1 MKKLIIFILI
11 TAICC
16 SYVLGCKPKTN
27 SEGNSTSES
36 ESLTESEKE
45 SVSESEK
52 DSVSESQSESEEENT
67 PTVSTVPEEVTDKK
81 IISQLL
87 AYDFNFFDPAPGSN
101 VSVGYIVDNS
111 LGYLSKF
118 DTFLTEYLP
127 IYEDYYFVYLKESLI
142 SSYAT
147 YLKENEEIL
156 KSNSSNVTWGN
167 VEDENI
173 INGKYLLA
181 HRVLK
186 GSNEDVKVYKCND
199 LQKISLKKDGY
210 QMVFCSKIK
219 PAIIKKNLS
228 TKEALNNKIYIY
240 EMTKLNYL
248 AQENKFEFLSNKFFG
263 TSISTSFV
271 GEQLELLLTEY
282 GKAEC
287 YYLGTESAYNG
298 DRIIPTV
305 KVAEVDGKKCVKLPR
320 YYCRYNEEKGLSEWI
335 DVLDEKID
343 LYEIYFIP
351 HMNLA
356 MFTPHKEKLRDA
368 YICDVEGSESN
379 SCRRGLYDFDKVCEI
394 IR

>member
-1 MKKLIIFILI
+1 MKRLILLVLI
-11 TAICC
+11 TVICC
-16 SYVLGCKPKTN
+16 SCVFGCTTVTGN
-27 SEGNSTSES
+27 EGNSTSES

-52 DSVSESQSESEEENT
+52 DSISENENLTESEKESTSESEKDSVSESQPESEEENT
-67 PTVSTVPEEVTDKK
+67 PTVSTEPEEVTDKK

-127 IYEDYYFVYLKESLI
+127 IYEDYYFIYLKESLI
-142 SSYAT
+142 SSYVT

-167 VEDENI
+167 IEDENI
-173 INGKYLLA
+173 VNGKYLLA

-186 GSNEDVKVYKCND
+186 GNNEDVKVYKCND
-199 LQKISLKKDGY
+199 LQKMALKKDGY

-240 EMTKLNYL
+240 EMTKLNKLRYYD
-248 AQENKFEFLSNKFFG
+248 KFTCAKEKKMK
-263 TSISTSFV
+263 SIITSFSFV
-271 GEQLELLLTEY
+271 QTLPWL
-282 GKAEC
+282 K
-287 YYLGTESAYNG
+287 
-298 DRIIPTV
+298 IPV
-305 KVAEVDGKKCVKLPR
+305 HISLH
-320 YYCRYNEEKGLSEWI
+320 I
-335 DVLDEKID
+335 
-343 LYEIYFIP
+343 
-351 HMNLA
+351 
-356 MFTPHKEKLRDA
+356 
-368 YICDVEGSESN
+368 
-379 SCRRGLYDFDKVCEI
+379 
-394 IR
+394 